1 MSWVH
6 HCHMAEGTAAAAAII
21 APFTILRRRWQNDQ
35 NDHILSHYADR
46 DNRNAAKTMKR
57 GVKLVINVYEEVQRR
72 LSSLHRHG
80 SGGGGVGAGW
90 VVIVKTNL
98 PLFFSNLPLFSRG

>member
-21 APFTILRRRWQNDQ
+21 APFTILRRRWQND
-35 NDHILSHYADR
+35 HIPAQTGR
-46 DNRNAAKTMKR
+46 DNRTAAKTMKR
-57 GVKLVINVYEEVQRR
+57 GAKLVISVYDEVQRR

-80 SGGGGVGAGW
+80 SGGGLGGDW
-90 VVIVKTNL
+90 
-98 PLFFSNLPLFSRG
+98 